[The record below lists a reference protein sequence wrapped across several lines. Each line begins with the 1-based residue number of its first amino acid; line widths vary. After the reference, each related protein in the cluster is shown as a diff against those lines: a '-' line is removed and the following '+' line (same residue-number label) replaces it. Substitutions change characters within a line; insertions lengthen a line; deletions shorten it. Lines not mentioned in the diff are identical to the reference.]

1 MEVRR
6 LLLALIVLVA
16 SCSHEKVETISHGRF
31 SKVEVVRGKG
41 DVQSVV
47 LLITDLDGWTPRMKS
62 LANTLAQQHALVI
75 GVPLET
81 FYTELQKEIGGCEF
95 TDGDLENLSHFVQA
109 YEKLGGYTHPILI
122 GDGEGAAF
130 AFANLVQAPQGTFA
144 GAVTSRFTPHLKL
157 RQELCAGEKLAVKKS
172 GDGFDLVV
180 PSSPVEDWTQLKSV
194 DANAI
199 LAAVTKLAEAHPAAA
214 STLPPEL
221 VDLPIMELPA
231 DDAKPGAPIAIFWS
245 GDGGWAGLDEETAN
259 ALNQKGVSIVGVDSL
274 RYFWTSRTPEK
285 VAADIERIQRVYTR
299 QWRNERVLLIG
310 YSQGADIL
318 PFALNKLSAEA
329 RKQVALAVAMGLGD
343 HAVFEFH
350 LANWIGPIK
359 QGYDTLA
366 EVRKIQGTPFLCIY
380 GEEEDDTIC
389 PKLEGGA
396 VRVVKLPGSHH
407 FNGDYGRLAE
417 EILKA
422 AGA

>member
-1 MEVRR
+1 MKR
-6 LLLALIVLVA
+6 ALIGLVA
-16 SCSHEKVETISHGRF
+16 LIAACSHEKVETISHGRF
-31 SKVEVVRGKG
+31 PKVEVVRGKG

-47 LLITDLDGWTPRMKS
+47 MLITDLDGWTPKMKS
-62 LANTLAQQHALVI
+62 LANTLAAKNALVI
-75 GVPLET
+75 GIPLET
-81 FYTELQKEIGGCEF
+81 FYAELQKEIGGCEF

-109 YEKLGGYTHPILI
+109 YSKLGGYTHPILV

-130 AFANLVQAPQGTFA
+130 AAANLMQAPDGTFA
-144 GAVTSRFTPHLKL
+144 GAVTARFAPHLKL
-157 RQELCAGEKLAVKKS
+157 KQELCAGDHLVVKKS
-172 GDGFDLVV
+172 GDGFDIVL
-180 PSSPVEDWTQLKSV
+180 PSSPVEGWSQLKV
-194 DANAI
+194 ADASAF
-199 LAAVTKLAEAHPAAA
+199 AEAVTKLAEAHPAAT

-245 GDGGWAGLDEETAN
+245 GDGGWAGLDEEVAN
-259 ALNQKGVSIVGVDSL
+259 ALNEKGVSIVGVDSL
-274 RYFWTSRTPEK
+274 RYFWASRTPEK
-285 VAADIERIQRVYTR
+285 VAADIERIQRVYTK
-299 QWRNERVLLIG
+299 QWRSERVLLVG

-318 PFALNKLSAEA
+318 PFALNKLSADA
-329 RKQVALAVAMGLGD
+329 RKQISLAVAMGLGD

-422 AGA
+422 AG